1 MSSIK
6 IDPEMM
12 QTVELL
18 DKDIKAPITKHYIKK
33 GRAKHSMLMK
43 GIEDTPLQMT
53 KKNPFWQ

>member
-1 MSSIK
+1 
-6 IDPEMM
+6 MM

>member
-1 MSSIK
+1 MNSIK

-18 DKDIKAPITKHYIKK
+18 DKDIKAPITKHYIRK
-33 GRAKHSMLMK
+33 GRTKHSTLMK

-53 KKNPFWQ
+53 KNNPFWQ